1 MLGGHPAGRAG
12 KALRGHSVSE
22 TADPARELRLP
33 SVGRTG
39 QWWADESFVDRRR
52 HVSALWD
59 LGHITLPGVQ
69 SLVISPHLASSPSC
83 PFILPVN
90 LPCSKRG
97 SPPACGLTGTKG
109 QKGMEPR
116 VVQPDSPQE
125 GCSRD
130 SKALELPP
138 EPSFAAPGTTGTWLG
153 F

>member
-12 KALRGHSVSE
+12 KALQGHSVSE

-59 LGHITLPGVQ
+59 LGHITLPGAQNLAV
-69 SLVISPHLASSPSC
+69 SPHLASSPRC
-83 PFILPVN
+83 PFVLPVN

-97 SPPACGLTGTKG
+97 SPHCLRPHRYKG
-109 QKGMEPR
+109 A
-116 VVQPDSPQE
+116 E
-125 GCSRD
+125 GD
-130 SKALELPP
+130 
-138 EPSFAAPGTTGTWLG
+138 GTTSRPTRQPAGGLFPRLEG
-153 F
+153 FGAAA